1 VSPSADD
8 CLASTAV
15 AYWADGFDWRA
26 AEARLNAHPQYTAE
40 VTGRQVHFVHLRGD
54 GAQGAPGVRQRP
66 LARRTR
72 TRHTRK
78 PAIGTRKT

>member
-54 GAQGAPGVRQRP
+54 APR
-66 LARRTR
+66 ARRACGSGR
-72 TRHTRK
+72 L
-78 PAIGTRKT
+78 PEEPGPGTQGNRP